1 MKIKRK
7 ISKFGNSL
15 GITLPKEALKL
26 AGLKEG
32 NEIEIEVETTGIKI
46 IVKKL

>member
-7 ISKFGNSL
+7 LSRFGNSL
-15 GITLPKEALKL
+15 GVTLPKEALKL

-32 NEIEIEVETTGIKI
+32 DEIEIEVETTGIKI
-46 IVKKL
+46 VLKKL